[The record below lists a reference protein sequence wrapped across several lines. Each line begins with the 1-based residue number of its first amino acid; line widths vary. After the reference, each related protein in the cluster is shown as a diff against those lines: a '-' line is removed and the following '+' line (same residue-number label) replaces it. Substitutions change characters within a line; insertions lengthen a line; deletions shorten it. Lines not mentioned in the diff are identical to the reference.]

1 MKDSTRLLILAGK
14 KLPLKPDDCTQIALD
29 KPKNYETIFDFQ
41 IFKFKKKTSLKII
54 KIILKWIQLS
64 A

>member
-14 KLPLKPDDCTQIALD
+14 KLPLKPDNCTQIALD

-41 IFKFKKKTSLKII
+41 IFKL
-54 KIILKWIQLS
+54 
-64 A
+64 